1 MRIGFVGVLGIGG
14 FSSPQITQAVRQKES
29 PFADFKICL
38 MLDNSQEFI
47 FANALLWLV
56 VKNDIQ
62 EGAVNSQSA
71 VVLNESELA
80 EAIHEKADSG
90 SGCADHLG

>member
-1 MRIGFVGVLGIGG
+1 LGD
-14 FSSPQITQAVRQKES
+14 SPHRKLLRQCGKKS
-29 PFADFKICL
+29 LPFADFKICL
-38 MLDNSQEFI
+38 ILDNSQEFI